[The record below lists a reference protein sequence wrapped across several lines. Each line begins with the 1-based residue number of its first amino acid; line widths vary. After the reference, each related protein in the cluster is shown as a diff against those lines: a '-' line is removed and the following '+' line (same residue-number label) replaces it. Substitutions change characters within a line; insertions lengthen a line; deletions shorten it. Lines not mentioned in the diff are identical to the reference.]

1 MAPHSLQ
8 RSGTLNGAV
17 TSDQNSK
24 SVTAF
29 NTEKPRDVSNKLE
42 LTMARRTYCIHDE
55 QKMRVCLQKKLADV
69 IDGVDLRG
77 RAVGDVLDL
86 KPSEASLLVAEEWAI
101 PERRARDREYM
112 SADPTQARE
121 TLSRAA
127 DRPRRARRR

>member
-1 MAPHSLQ
+1 MQ

-17 TSDQNSK
+17 TIDQKSK
-24 SVTAF
+24 SVTAYQYR
-29 NTEKPRDVSNKLE
+29 KPHPTSAINQLWRFIG
-42 LTMARRTYCIHDE
+42 RTDCIHDE
-55 QKMRVCLQKKLADV
+55 QKMRVCLQKKLADI

-77 RAVGDVLDL
+77 REVGDVLDL

-101 PERRARDREYM
+101 PERRARDREYI
-112 SADPTQARE
+112 SAGSAQARE